1 MERKIKGMFNV
12 YTDGA
17 CKGNGKEG
25 SKGGW
30 AYAIY
35 DEKGELLISYSKHEE
50 NTTNQRMEIS
60 AILEA
65 CKAIELLNKD
75 KFIFACDI
83 HSDSAYCVRCYTEKW
98 YDKWESNGWKTA
110 NRESVKNQDLW
121 KQLIPYFKDAR
132 FRFIKVKGH
141 ANCKENNFV
150 DELAQAAAVRTQF
163 DDDEEEK

>member
-1 MERKIKGMFNV
+1 MFNV

-35 DEKGELLISYSKHEE
+35 DNNSELLLSESRHEE

-65 CKAIELLNKD
+65 CKTIESLDNHNP
-75 KFIFACDI
+75 IFVCNVY
-83 HSDSAYCVRCYTEKW
+83 SDSAYCIRCCTERW
-98 YDKWESNGWKTA
+98 YDRWESNGWKTA
-110 NRESVKNQDLW
+110 SREKVKNKDLW
-121 KQLIPYFKDAR
+121 EQLIPYFRDHR
-132 FRFIKVKGH
+132 FTFIKVKGH